1 MIGAAEEGEAYGS
14 FQSKL
19 SMCCHEDGLVEVVVV
34 VGGRSLKW
42 MRCESAQSLWGAER
56 GKN

>member
-1 MIGAAEEGEAYGS
+1 MIGAAEAGEACGS

-34 VGGRSLKW
+34 VGR
-42 MRCESAQSLWGAER
+42 
-56 GKN
+56 

>member
-1 MIGAAEEGEAYGS
+1 MIGAAETGEAYGS

-34 VGGRSLKW
+34 VVGREVIE
-42 MRCESAQSLWGAER
+42 MDAM
-56 GKN
+56 

>member
-1 MIGAAEEGEAYGS
+1 MIGAAEAGEAYGS

-34 VGGRSLKW
+34 GREVIE
-42 MRCESAQSLWGAER
+42 MDAM
-56 GKN
+56 